1 MKKARRKL
9 TAVEIDASD
18 EADVHPETAVAA
30 GALEAH
36 EGADGERP
44 GRAALGRHDE
54 GRPPRLALRAVRADL
69 ILRLGHED
77 LKALLELLL
86 RRHFDLRPDGVRPA
100 GYAISVGT
108 VGWAG
113 SSLRVRV
120 RVVCWRL

>member
-1 MKKARRKL
+1 MIGPAIAARLTDVGVKDNDGRMGAITTTQRMKKARRKL

-18 EADVHPETAVAA
+18 EADVHPETAVAT

-77 LKALLELLL
+77 LKALL
-86 RRHFDLRPDGVRPA
+86 
-100 GYAISVGT
+100 
-108 VGWAG
+108 
-113 SSLRVRV
+113 
-120 RVVCWRL
+120 